1 MLSRVLRKLTSHFPA
16 RRRNVNPGSRASTRP
31 HPAVTSASKRSC
43 MFSHSDAKRTAI
55 LEQATHLELVHD
67 GQVIQLHPFWL
78 RDNCQCSSC
87 FDHATAQR
95 MVRFQDIDPEIQPVR
110 HILEGNSLNITW
122 PDGHQSSFSVSWLA
136 GNDIK
141 NTFKSKVDRVLW
153 NGDNYHE
160 LKCERMKYN
169 DFMHEEECIKL
180 FLRNIIKYGFTFVDE
195 VPADI
200 ESTKMVCQR
209 VSHLH
214 ETIFGK
220 IMSIT
225 GQGSLSLDDTYFT
238 NIALDAHTDLSYYQH
253 APGIQFFH
261 CLYHDGKGGETLME
275 DGFYCAQKLLETEP
289 EAFDV
294 LANTPVRHSYAEPGV
309 YCQSLDTIIRLHPYT
324 KEIQQLRF
332 NNYRRTMSLP
342 LDRTMKFYRSIGALT
357 DIIEDQR
364 NVHWEKL
371 HPGTVYF
378 IDNWRVM
385 HGRRAYTGERTL
397 CGGYLDRDSWMCKA
411 QSLGI
416 IDH

>member
-95 MVRFQDIDPEIQPVR
+95 MVRFQDIDPEIQP
-110 HILEGNSLNITW
+110 
-122 PDGHQSSFSVSWLA
+122 
-136 GNDIK
+136 
-141 NTFKSKVDRVLW
+141 
-153 NGDNYHE
+153 
-160 LKCERMKYN
+160 
-169 DFMHEEECIKL
+169 
-180 FLRNIIKYGFTFVDE
+180 